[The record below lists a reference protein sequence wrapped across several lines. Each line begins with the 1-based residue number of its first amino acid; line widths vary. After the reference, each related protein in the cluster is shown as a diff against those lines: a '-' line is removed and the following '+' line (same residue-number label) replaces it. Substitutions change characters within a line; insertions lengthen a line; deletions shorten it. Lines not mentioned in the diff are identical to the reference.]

1 MESFDYLFYLDLY
14 PDLRKEGILNK
25 EKAYKHYITHGV
37 KEGRTCN
44 SNNMKANLEDA
55 LKTIAIENEAYIPK
69 KKVEEKINILIRTSN
84 RPEYFPKCIKSI
96 LEQKY
101 ENYNVIICYDK
112 DESLDYL
119 KKYESYDKIT
129 YFPIYI
135 ESKEKYR
142 FNLYCNILMDKV
154 ENGWIMFL
162 DDDDILCHDK
172 VLSMINDNLKDINSL
187 YLWKFLRPDK
197 VIFPKDIN
205 NIQLGE
211 IDTSSVCFYNTH
223 KSKSKWPDKQYGDY
237 AFYSGLITKNLK
249 IKVIDLILT
258 KTINNNILGLFGN

>member
-1 MESFDYLFYLDLY
+1 MESFDYLFYLNLY
-14 PDLRKEGILNK
+14 PDLRMGILNK
-25 EKAYKHYITHGV
+25 EDAYKHYITHGV
-37 KEGRTCN
+37 KEGRICN

-55 LKTIAIENEAYIPK
+55 LKTIAIESEAYIPK

-84 RPEYFPKCIKSI
+84 RPEYFPKCIQSI

-162 DDDDILCHDK
+162 DDDDMLCHDK
-172 VLSMINDNLKDINSL
+172 VLSMINEQLIDKNSFCI
-187 YLWKFLRPDK
+187 WKFLRPDK
-197 VIFPKDIN
+197 IIFPKDIN
-205 NIQLGE
+205 TIRLGE
-211 IDTSSVCFYNTH
+211 IVSCGFIFNNIH
-223 KSKSKWPDKQYGDY
+223 KNKSRWPDKQCGDY
-237 AFYSGLITKNLK
+237 MFYNGLIKNNLK

-258 KTINNNILGLFGN
+258 KTINNNIIGLFGN

>member
-1 MESFDYLFYLDLY
+1 MESFDYLFYLNLY
-14 PDLRKEGILNK
+14 PDLRKVGILNK
-25 EKAYKHYITHGV
+25 ENAYKHYITHGV
-37 KEGRTCN
+37 KEGRICN

-55 LKTIAIENEAYIPK
+55 LKTIAIESEAYIPK

-135 ESKEKYR
+135 ESKEKYK
-142 FNLYCNILMDKV
+142 FNLYLNVLIDKV

-162 DDDDILCHDK
+162 DDDDMLCHDK
-172 VLSMINDNLKDINSL
+172 VFSIINDNLKDDNSF

-205 NIQLGE
+205 TIRLGE
-211 IDTSSVCFYNTH
+211 ISGCAFIFNSIH
-223 KSKSKWPDKQYGDY
+223 KSKSRWHDKQYGDY
-237 AFYSGLITKNLK
+237 AFYRGLISKNLN
-249 IKVIDLILT
+249 IKFIDFMLT
-258 KTINNNILGLFGN
+258 KTVNNNIIGLFGN